1 MMSRCEFLTHLGLN
15 LSTLVSRGL
24 TVMCG
29 LTGLTLIAVFLYHH
43 MWREK
48 IELSAE
54 PSGIAAVTAL
64 VSQSEFPKLL
74 TPNDDIKTIEEKLG
88 KLRFKILPDGGVD
101 ATKFSME

>member
-1 MMSRCEFLTHLGLN
+1 
-15 LSTLVSRGL
+15 
-24 TVMCG
+24 
-29 LTGLTLIAVFLYHH
+29 
-43 MWREK
+43 MWRKK